1 MSFLLLMIVFR
12 SILVPLKAALMNLLS
27 IAAAYGVLVAVF
39 QWGWGNE
46 LIGLHSTMPINPFL
60 PLIMFAILFGLSMDY
75 EVFLLSRVREE
86 YVATGDNHEAVVR
99 GLSSTA
105 RVITSAAL
113 IMISVFGAFVLSDD
127 PNGKLFG
134 VGLAVAVLIDATL
147 VRMVLVPA
155 TMSLLGRANWWL
167 PGWLDRI
174 LPHLDLEGAPRAPEV
189 GPQPEP
195 SPSASSPPSELMRR
209 QRTCRSDPRA
219 GARSGTM
226 SA

>member
-1 MSFLLLMIVFR
+1 
-12 SILVPLKAALMNLLS
+12 
-27 IAAAYGVLVAVF
+27 
-39 QWGWGNE
+39 
-46 LIGLHSTMPINPFL
+46 
-60 PLIMFAILFGLSMDY
+60 MDY

-155 TMSLLGRANWWL
+155 TMSLVGRANWWL

-174 LPHLDLEGAPRAPEV
+174 LPHLDLEGAPQVAD
-189 GPQPEP
+189 GPTSGPSPRP
-195 SPSASSPPSELMRR
+195 SPSASSFPPE
-209 QRTCRSDPRA
+209 PI
-219 GARSGTM
+219 RSGAVVVANATAAAPR
-226 SA
+226 SRRGGRPRTRAPA